1 MGAPPGWGPNWKKN
15 QEKERY
21 ADAQREAEKVQHKA
35 LKEKRDLDILRN
47 GDLVKNSLSKETGVI
62 VEAGYRSHVEVL
74 TSGVPRKW
82 FREHVEVIQRNSDD
96 LEKQSTQEI

>member
-21 ADAQREAEKVQHKA
+21 ADSKREAEKAQHKA
-35 LKEKRDLDILRN
+35 KKEKRDLDILRN
-47 GDLVKNSLSKETGVI
+47 GDLVMNSLSEETGVI

-74 TSGVPRKW
+74 ANGVPRKW
-82 FREHVEVIQRNSDD
+82 LRGHIEVIQHNSDD
-96 LEKQSTQEI
+96 LEKQSIQEI